1 MTWANGSDFQEPN
14 HVVWVHQEQNGI
26 KIRQRCINTKQNT
39 KASYQSNRWKPMR
52 SLTGTKEVRYDQ
64 GTCAGESWVE
74 VEVAGTAVD
83 SSGIPKHMGIP
94 WRTVLQSV

>member
-1 MTWANGSDFQEPN
+1 
-14 HVVWVHQEQNGI
+14 
-26 KIRQRCINTKQNT
+26 
-39 KASYQSNRWKPMR
+39 MR
-52 SLTGTKEVRYDQ
+52 SLTGMKEVRYDQ

-83 SSGIPKHMGIP
+83 SSGVPKHMGIP